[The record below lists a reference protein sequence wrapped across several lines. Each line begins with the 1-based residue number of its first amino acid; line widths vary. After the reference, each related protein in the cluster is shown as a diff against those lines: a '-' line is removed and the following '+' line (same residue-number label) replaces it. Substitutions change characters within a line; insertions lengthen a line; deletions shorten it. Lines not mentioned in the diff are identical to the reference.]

1 MTFGIVAFGHS
12 LGEQVPVASAMA
24 DYTDDQRTVRG
35 WGYRAFHRAE
45 PGVGLTDLAVQAGSD
60 ALDRAGIAPEE
71 VDLVVLAVSDI
82 AEYLYW
88 DPAAAVQARLGA
100 HQAEAL
106 LVNQACGGGVTA
118 FDTVAGRLATHDDYV
133 TALIIGANRVCEEY
147 CNRMSVNTCV
157 NGDGAAAALV
167 RRGAGHCRWL
177 VTETLTDG
185 RYADFYRLDAGGAA
199 RPFTPAMA
207 GPARVS
213 GPADRLHEF
222 FGDDISAMYDFA
234 RTTLARNREVLE
246 RACKRAGVTPASVAR
261 IVHLHDNVKALTD
274 LAGELGV
281 PIKRMNADLAL
292 AHGHLGC
299 ADQIFGL
306 DRLIASGELVPGDL
320 VALTSVSSGMHWAC
334 TLLRV

>member
-1 MTFGIVAFGHS
+1 MSFGVVAFGQA
-12 LGEQVPVASAMA
+12 LGEPVPVSVLMDGHPGDA
-24 DYTDDQRTVRG
+24 RTVRG
-35 WGYRAFHRAE
+35 WGYRAFHRAA
-45 PGVGLTDLAVQAGSD
+45 PDVGLTDLAVRAGGE
-60 ALDRAGIAPEE
+60 ALDRAGVAPGEL
-71 VDLVVLAVSDI
+71 DLVVLAAADL

-88 DPAAAVQARLGA
+88 DAAAAVQARLGA
-100 HQAEAL
+100 HRAEAL

-118 FDTVAGRLATHDDYV
+118 FDTVAGRFATHESHA

-147 CNRMSVNTCV
+147 CDRLSVNTCV

-167 RRGAGHCRWL
+167 RRGAGSCRWL

-185 RYADFYRLDAGGAA
+185 RYADFYRLDAGGSA
-199 RPFTPAMA
+199 RPFTPARA
-207 GPARVS
+207 VPARIAA
-213 GPADRLHEF
+213 PADRLQEF
-222 FGDDISAMYDFA
+222 FGGDIMAMFDFA

-246 RACKRAGVTPASVAR
+246 RACARAGVTTGSIAR
-261 IVHLHDNVKALTD
+261 IVHLHDNLPAFTD

-281 PIKRMNADLAL
+281 PIGRTNADLAM

-306 DRLIASGELVPGDL
+306 GRLVETGELVPGDL
-320 VALTSVSSGMHWAC
+320 VALTSVSSGMHWTC